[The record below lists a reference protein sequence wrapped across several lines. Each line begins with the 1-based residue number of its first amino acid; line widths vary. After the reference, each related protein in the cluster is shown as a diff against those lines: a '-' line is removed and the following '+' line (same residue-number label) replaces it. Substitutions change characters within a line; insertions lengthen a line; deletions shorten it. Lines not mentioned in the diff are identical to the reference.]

1 MLRSASFATVM
12 LSSPA
17 QQGEGCP
24 ASWKCGP
31 GLLTPPNRLTL
42 RQNPLGAPEDGRRVR
57 ALRPAAEVA
66 DAGGPAVRSAAPAE
80 IHARSGQCEPCAA
93 VSWRGERWGRRG
105 ALPARPNRNFDRLDG
120 ASGSIPAR
128 QADPGATQGGVLCN
142 RRRGLATMVEYPP
155 VADAARGL
163 SRGSRA

>member
-66 DAGGPAVRSAAPAE
+66 DAGDPAVRFAAPAE

-93 VSWRGERWGRRG
+93 VSWRGQRWDRLG
-105 ALPARPNRNFDRLDG
+105 ALPARPHRNFDRVDSAG
-120 ASGSIPAR
+120 ASIPAR
-128 QADPGATQGGVLCN
+128 QVDPRATHGCVLCN
-142 RRRGLATMVEYPP
+142 RRHDMATMVEYPP
-155 VADAARGL
+155 LADAARGL
-163 SRGSRA
+163 SRGSRP